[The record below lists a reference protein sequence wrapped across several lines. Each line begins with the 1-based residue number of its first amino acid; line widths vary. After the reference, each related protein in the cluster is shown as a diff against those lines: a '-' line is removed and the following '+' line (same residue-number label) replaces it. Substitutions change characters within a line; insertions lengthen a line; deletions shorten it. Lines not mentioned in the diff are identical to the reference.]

1 MLKVI
6 QENKLLLPQ
15 EIEVWYVLPAIRKE
29 FAIAMIAAG
38 LSQKKV
44 AQILGVTEAAVSQY
58 KKEKRA
64 HEFAFDDAFKSEVK
78 KSVEIVMQR
87 PAILFEEMMRIDN
100 YIKQSGLF
108 CKIHRS
114 KSWTPQGCEQVCAQ
128 NFLKAE
134 VPHGH

>member
-29 FAIAMIAAG
+29 FALALIASG

-44 AQILGVTEAAVSQY
+44 AEILGVTGAAVSQY

-64 HEFAFDDAFKSEVK
+64 HEFVFDDTFKAEVK
-78 KSVEIVMQR
+78 KSVERVIQKPLSV
-87 PAILFEEMMRIDN
+87 FEEMMRIDN

-114 KSWTPQGCEQVCAQ
+114 KSWTPAGCEAVCSQ
-128 NFLKAE
+128 SFLKAE
-134 VPHGH
+134 VGHGH